1 MAEKKVQVRQGLDG
15 KAIPKFCLLFLGNS
29 EVGKTS
35 IIMQYM
41 NNCFRQDYYP
51 TKDFMYV
58 SHNK

>member
-1 MAEKKVQVRQGLDG
+1 MAEKKPQVRQGLDG

-51 TKDFMYV
+51 TKDLM
-58 SHNK
+58 